1 MKRRVYQ
8 ILFPVILAV
17 FLISSGFLV
26 KTLYEYRKAEA
37 EYAKIAGQTVK
48 VLPGTSYNKSADNKS
63 TNSKNTNSKN
73 TESVDLE
80 RILVID
86 FDSLRQTNPDISGWL
101 DIPRT

>member
-26 KTLYEYRKAEA
+26 KTLYEYRKAEE

-48 VLPGTSYNKSADNKS
+48 VLPGTSYN
-63 TNSKNTNSKN
+63 
-73 TESVDLE
+73 
-80 RILVID
+80 
-86 FDSLRQTNPDISGWL
+86 
-101 DIPRT
+101 

>member
-17 FLISSGFLV
+17 FLISSGIHTVFSQGIRT
-26 KTLYEYRKAEA
+26 KSA

-86 FDSLRQTNPDISGWL
+86 FGSLRQTNPI
-101 DIPRT
+101 